1 MADLGADDPGCPYR
15 CGMTAGAWLV
25 VGLVVLVG
33 AAVTFALIGWRGSR
47 TAARR
52 AVRAGLVVPSAD
64 SAPDQADQTPRPLVA
79 FVVNPTKPGVPILRE
94 TAVRACR
101 NQGLP
106 EPLWLETTPA
116 DPGRGQS
123 RDAVRRGAD
132 LVVAVGGD
140 GTVRAVAEA
149 VASSGIPMGVI
160 PIGTGNLFA
169 RNVDIPLG
177 SAEKALEVALSGRDR
192 TVDIGWLE
200 IERASG
206 DLDGGEHLFLVIA
219 GLGFDA
225 KMVEDTDENLK
236 RWVGWLAYFFS
247 AIRHLHGPRL
257 RVLVDIDDHE
267 SRPLK
272 LRSLL
277 IGNCGKLPGG
287 LTLLPDA
294 VIDDGWLDIAALD
307 TRGGI
312 LGWGQLFG
320 EVVLQ
325 GFGVRSQLPA
335 RVGRVDHVRGRQ
347 IVATVDPPVQ
357 VQVDGD
363 VLGKASVV
371 RARVDPGAL
380 IIRVPATD

>member
-1 MADLGADDPGCPYR
+1 MMAG
-15 CGMTAGAWLV
+15 TWLA
-25 VGLVVLVG
+25 VGLVVLIG
-33 AAVTFALIGWRGSR
+33 AALTLAVIRWLGSVR
-47 TAARR
+47 PAASRSG
-52 AVRAGLVVPSAD
+52 AAAA
-64 SAPDQADQTPRPLVA
+64 APDSSSEETEHAHRPLVA
-79 FVVNPTKPGVPILRE
+79 FVVNPTKPGIPSLRE
-94 TAVRACR
+94 AAVWACAG
-101 NQGLP
+101 QDLP
-106 EPLWLETTPA
+106 APLWFETTPE

-123 RDAVRRGAD
+123 RDAVRRGAN

-140 GTVRAVAEA
+140 GTVRGVAEG
-149 VASSGIPMGVI
+149 VAGSGIPMGVV

-177 SAEKALEVALSGRDR
+177 NAEKALAVALSGRDR
-192 TVDIGWLE
+192 AVDIAWLE
-200 IERASG
+200 IERA
-206 DLDGGEHLFLVIA
+206 DGVIDESEHLFLVIA

-225 KMVEDTDENLK
+225 RMVAGTDENLK
-236 RWVGWLAYFFS
+236 KWVGWLAYFFS
-247 AIRHLHGPRL
+247 GVRHLHGPRMH
-257 RVLVDIDDHE
+257 VTMEVDE
-267 SRPLK
+267 RASRPLK

-294 VIDDGWLDIAALD
+294 LVDDGWLDVAAID

-325 GFGVRSQLPA
+325 GFGVRSQLRA
-335 RVGRVDHVRGRQ
+335 RVGRMDHVRGRQ
-347 IVATVDPPVQ
+347 VVARVDHPVH

-363 VLGKASVV
+363 VLGKASRV

-380 IIRVPATD
+380 ILRVPDVDDARDWDRPGVRA

>member
-1 MADLGADDPGCPYR
+1 
-15 CGMTAGAWLV
+15 MTAGAWLV
-25 VGLVVLVG
+25 GGLAVLVG
-33 AAVTFALIGWRGSR
+33 AALVLALVDRLGSR
-47 TAARR
+47 AAARR
-52 AVRAGLVVPSAD
+52 AGATPDGAA
-64 SAPDQADQTPRPLVA
+64 SAPDESGGAPNPLVA
-79 FVVNPTKPGVPILRE
+79 FVANPTKPGVPMLHE
-94 TAVRACR
+94 AAVRACR
-101 NQGLP
+101 NQGRP
-106 EPLWLETTPA
+106 DPIWLQTTSE

-123 RDAVRRGAD
+123 REAVRRGAD

-149 VASSGIPMGVI
+149 LAGSGIPMGVV

-177 SAEKALEVALSGRDR
+177 NAVKALAVALSGRDR
-192 TVDIGWLE
+192 SVDVAWLE

-206 DLDGGEHLFLVIA
+206 DIDEGEHLFLVIA

-236 RWVGWLAYFFS
+236 RWLGWLAYFFS
-247 AIRHLHGPRL
+247 AVRHLHGPRL
-257 RVLVDIDDHE
+257 RVLVDIDDHA

-287 LTLLPDA
+287 LTLLPEA
-294 VIDDGWLDIAALD
+294 VVDDGWLDVAAID

-325 GFGVRSQLPA
+325 GFGMRSQLPA
-335 RVGRVDHVRGRQ
+335 RVGRMDHVRGRQ

-363 VLGKASVV
+363 ALGKASVV

-380 IIRVPATD
+380 IVRVPAPDDARA

>member
-1 MADLGADDPGCPYR
+1 
-15 CGMTAGAWLV
+15 MTAGAWSEV
-25 VGLVVLVG
+25 VLALLVG
-33 AAVTFALIGWRGSR
+33 AGLTIAFLAWRGAPLLARGWRR
-47 TAARR
+47 ARATAAAVVSTPDEVGPRR
-52 AVRAGLVVPSAD
+52 G
-64 SAPDQADQTPRPLVA
+64 PLVA
-79 FVVNPTKPGVPILRE
+79 FVVNPTKPGSAALRE
-94 TAVRACR
+94 AALRACTSR
-101 NQGLP
+101 NLP
-106 EPLWLETTPA
+106 APLWLETTA
-116 DPGRGQS
+116 EDPGRGQS
-123 RDAVRRGAD
+123 REAVRRGAD
-132 LVVAVGGD
+132 VVVAVGGD

-149 VASSGIPMGVI
+149 LAGSGIPMGVV

-177 SAEKALEVALSGRDR
+177 NAESALQVALAGRDR
-192 TVDIGWLE
+192 TVDVGWLQ
-200 IERASG
+200 IERANG
-206 DLDGGEHLFLVIA
+206 DVDKSEHLFLVIA

-225 KMVEDTDENLK
+225 RMVESTDENLK
-236 RWVGWLAYFFS
+236 QWVGWPAYFFS
-247 AIRHLHGPRL
+247 AVRHLHGQRMPVQL
-257 RVLVDIDDHE
+257 DVDDRA

-294 VIDDGWLDIAALD
+294 EVDDGWLDVAAID

-325 GFGVRSQLPA
+325 GLGLRSQLPA
-335 RVGRVDHVRGRQ
+335 RAGRMEHVRGRD
-347 IVATVDPPVQ
+347 VVVRLDHPVH

-363 VLGKASVV
+363 VLGKASVA

-380 IIRVPATD
+380 VVRVPTGGSAGA

>member
-1 MADLGADDPGCPYR
+1 
-15 CGMTAGAWLV
+15 MTAGAWLV
-25 VGLVVLVG
+25 VGLAVLVG
-33 AAVTFALIGWRGSR
+33 AAVTFALIAWRGSR